1 MKKIIFTLLIAALSA
16 IGLSAQD
23 MNAADDNIIGN
34 YFTDY
39 GGSESR
45 IRISKEADGTYK
57 AQVYWCSDAKDK
69 DGNIEKDVKNPDKSL
84 RDTPIDKVVLITGLK
99 YNKDKKRWDG
109 GKIYDPT
116 RGIRV
121 NASCTF
127 TDAKSLK
134 IRGTVMGIGETL
146 IWTKE
151 N

>member
-1 MKKIIFTLLIAALSA
+1 MIAALSA
-16 IGLSAQD
+16 IGLNAQD
-23 MNAADDNIIGN
+23 MNAAADNIVGT

-45 IRISKEADGTYK
+45 IRITKEADGTYK
-57 AQVYWCSDAKDK
+57 AQVFWCNDVKDK
-69 DGNIEKDVKNPDKSL
+69 NGVIQRDIKNPDKSL
-84 RDTPIDKVVLITGLK
+84 RNTPIDQIVLIWDLK
-99 YNKDKKRWDG
+99 YNKSKKRWED

-116 RGIRV
+116 RGIKV
-121 NASCTF
+121 NASCVF

-146 IWTKE
+146 IWKKE